1 MDNQKV
7 ILRFL
12 DGRIIKGYIGEFA
25 PLSNHIS
32 VADESLNEQ
41 NIQLDELKAIF
52 YVKSFEGN
60 KDYSE
65 KKSFTKTSQKGNK
78 ILVRFKDGERL
89 TGYLEGDVPW
99 QRGFFLESRKGG
111 FFIIPSDDQTN
122 NIKVFVIS
130 TSVTNVTCF

>member
-12 DGRIIKGYIGEFA
+12 DRRIIKGYIGEFS
-25 PLSNHIS
+25 PSNNHIS
-32 VADESLNEQ
+32 VADERLNEQ
-41 NIQLDELKAIF
+41 NIQLNELKAIF

-60 KDYSE
+60 KHYSE
-65 KKSFTKTSQKGNK
+65 KKSFTKTSQKGNR

-99 QRGFFLESRKGG
+99 QRGFFLESKKGG
-111 FFIIPSDDQTN
+111 FFVIPSDDQTN
-122 NIKVFVIS
+122 NIKVFVVS

>member
-12 DGRIIKGYIGEFA
+12 DGRIIKGYIGEISL
-25 PLSNHIS
+25 LSNHVS

-41 NIQLDELKAIF
+41 DIQLNELKAIF

-60 KDYSE
+60 KHCSE
-65 KKSFTKTSQKGNK
+65 KKFFTKTSQKGSK

-122 NIKVFVIS
+122 NIKVFVVS

>member
-7 ILRFL
+7 VLKFL
-12 DGRIIKGYIGEFA
+12 DGRIIKGYIGDFS
-25 PLSNHIS
+25 PVNNHIS
-32 VADESLNEQ
+32 VVDERLNEQ
-41 NIQLDELKAIF
+41 DIQLNELKAVF

-60 KDYSE
+60 KHYSE
-65 KKSFTKTSQKGNK
+65 KKSFTKTSQKGKK

-89 TGYLEGDVPW
+89 IGYLEGDVPW
-99 QRGFFLESRKGG
+99 QKGFFLESKKGG

-122 NIKVFVIS
+122 NMKVFVVS

>member
-12 DGRIIKGYIGEFA
+12 NGRIIKGYIGDFSPEK
-25 PLSNHIS
+25 NHIS
-32 VADESLNEQ
+32 VVDERLNKQ
-41 NIQLDELKAIF
+41 DIQLNELKAVF
-52 YVKSFEGN
+52 YVKSFEGD
-60 KDYSE
+60 KLYSE
-65 KKSFTKTSQKGNK
+65 KKSFTKTGQKGKK

-89 TGYLEGDVPW
+89 IGYLEGDVPW
-99 QRGFFLESRKGG
+99 QRGFFLESQKDG

-122 NIKVFVIS
+122 NMKVFVVS

>member
-7 ILRFL
+7 VLRFL
-12 DGRIIKGYIGEFA
+12 DGKIIKGYIDDFFPA
-25 PLSNHIS
+25 NDHLSL
-32 VADESLNEQ
+32 VDERLNEQ
-41 NIQLDELKAIF
+41 DIQLNELKAVF

-60 KDYSE
+60 KHYFE
-65 KKSFTKTSQKGNK
+65 KKSFTKTSQKGKK

-89 TGYLEGDVPW
+89 IGYLEGDVPW
-99 QRGFFLESRKGG
+99 QRGFFLESKKDG

-122 NIKVFVIS
+122 NIKVFVVS